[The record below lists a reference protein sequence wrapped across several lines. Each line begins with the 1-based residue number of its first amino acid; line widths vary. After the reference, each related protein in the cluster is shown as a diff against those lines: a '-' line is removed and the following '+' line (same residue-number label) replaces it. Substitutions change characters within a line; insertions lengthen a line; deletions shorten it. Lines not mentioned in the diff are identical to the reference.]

1 MIMADSGLSI
11 DPRGRLEPSVH
22 RPAERLRGR
31 RIVITGAGSGI
42 GARTAHLFVEEG
54 ASLVLLDYDSERLA
68 ATAAATGGHPFQ
80 VDVTEERSVSD
91 AVDRGGELMAGID
104 GLVNAAGIMPR
115 GPISDVPLATWR
127 RVVDV
132 NLTGYYILVR
142 CCLPWLKR
150 ASGGTIVN
158 IASAQGLLPTA
169 GHTAYA
175 ASKGGVIAL
184 SRSLAAELA
193 PHIRVNSICPGMVDT
208 PMADGVRSFTANYAL
223 QRMAD
228 PLEIALAILFLT
240 SSDSSYITGA
250 ALAVDGGRSFH

>member
-1 MIMADSGLSI
+1 MSDSALSNDSI
-11 DPRGRLEPSVH
+11 GKPEPSVD

-42 GARTAHLFVEEG
+42 GARTARLFAEEG
-54 ASLVLLDYDSERLA
+54 ASLVLLDQDSEGLA

-80 VDVTEERSVSD
+80 VDVTEEQSVCE
-91 AVDRGGELMAGID
+91 AIDRGGELMTGID

-115 GPISDVPLATWR
+115 GPVSDVPLETWR
-127 RVVDV
+127 RVLEV
-132 NLTGYYILVR
+132 NLTGYYTLIR
-142 CCLPWLKR
+142 CCLPWMQR

-158 IASAQGLLPTA
+158 IASAQGLRPTA

-193 PHIRVNSICPGMVDT
+193 PHIRVNSLCPGMVDT
-208 PMADGVRSFTANYAL
+208 PMADGARSFTANYAL

-228 PLEIALAILFLT
+228 PLEIAQAILFLT
-240 SSDSSYITGA
+240 SSDSSYVTGA